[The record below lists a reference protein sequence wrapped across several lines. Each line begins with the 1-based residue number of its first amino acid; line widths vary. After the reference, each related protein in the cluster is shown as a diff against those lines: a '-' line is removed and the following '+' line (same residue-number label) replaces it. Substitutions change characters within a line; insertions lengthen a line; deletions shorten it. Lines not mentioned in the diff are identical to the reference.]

1 MQRRVRLTK
10 DRERPAVRAVT
21 QVVLPRVINERVEAL
36 LRGEGLRDTVLGRG
50 LLTECLYRYGQ
61 MTQAAIGKQVGG
73 VGYSRVSQL
82 RRAFREAAEADR
94 QVQELFV
101 RAERLIAKD

>member
-1 MQRRVRLTK
+1 
-10 DRERPAVRAVT
+10 
-21 QVVLPRVINERVEAL
+21 
-36 LRGEGLRDTVLGRG
+36 
-50 LLTECLYRYGQ
+50 